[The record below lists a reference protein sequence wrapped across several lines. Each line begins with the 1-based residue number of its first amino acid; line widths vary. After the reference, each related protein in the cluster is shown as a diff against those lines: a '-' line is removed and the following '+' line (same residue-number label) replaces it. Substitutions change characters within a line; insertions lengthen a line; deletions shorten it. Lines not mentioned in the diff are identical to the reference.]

1 MTKNLLLLFSGSVYT
16 NLMIYRTCYLSLG
29 YNETE
34 CALLGTVYNN
44 ETEKLEKL
52 VEPEAAV
59 TNMVRSTI
67 ESLFSVLLCLFIGP
81 WSDRFGRK
89 PLLIVNL
96 IGTVYLLTYYQ
107 SKL

>member
-1 MTKNLLLLFSGSVYT
+1 M
-16 NLMIYRTCYLSLG
+16 
-29 YNETE
+29 
-34 CALLGTVYNN
+34 YNN

-52 VEPEAAV
+52 VEPQAAV
-59 TNMVRSTI
+59 INMVRSTI

-96 IGTVYLLTYYQ
+96 IGAVYLFIY
-107 SKL
+107 